1 MLGSP
6 FNTVPGQKVPERA
19 WQRQFIR
26 NYCDLVMIADHT
38 EIELEDNGMR
48 QTDMNFRQ
56 DIADTIRN
64 IYEPLVGIERTKIIK
79 GDKATRKATAL
90 SHVTN
95 MFLSPV
101 AA

>member
-1 MLGSP
+1 
-6 FNTVPGQKVPERA
+6 
-19 WQRQFIR
+19 
-26 NYCDLVMIADHT
+26 
-38 EIELEDNGMR
+38 
-48 QTDMNFRQ
+48 MNFRQ

-90 SHVTN
+90 SHVTD
-95 MFLSPV
+95 MILSPV